1 MARPP
6 DNVRMCLEAVAIMLG
21 ERKLD
26 WSEIRKMLNNRDF
39 IPNVLNFDLDK
50 MGERQMTVVKENY
63 LNSEMLNVQSVTRS
77 SKVRRKKR
85 SEQQDK

>member
-1 MARPP
+1 
-6 DNVRMCLEAVAIMLG
+6 MLG